1 MVRKLSHLFLI
12 FFFIPCYNV
21 YCYPFTGLYF
31 LDEDQK
37 KTFDFQLDAYYSQVA
52 YGQDFK
58 DPQVIAPDME
68 ADLYLYLMRNFFNIT
83 SIRLEASV
91 NPLPVLGVYIRKHKS
106 NLYDNSEIYGINM
119 INALTEGFPE
129 PGAISLFLG
138 NRVYLGS
145 EELGVTGVGIG
156 GFLISV
162 GGQHIVN
169 NLIFSD
175 KWYEGEMKVKGAS
188 IMPTGKISYSYR
200 LGMKVHENSGVRDTM
215 YLGVKR
221 SHSDSSYR
229 GWSPFYNSEIELR
242 GDLAYDNW
250 QITRMSGVFGKKF
263 PSKNGKM
270 IYSLDLGAIW
280 VRGKGYRGLLR
291 ESVGDPGWSFIFR
304 PNISF

>member
-1 MVRKLSHLFLI
+1 MVRKLSHLFLT
-12 FFFIPCYNV
+12 FLFIPCFKV
-21 YCYPFTGLYF
+21 YSYPFTGLYF
-31 LDEDQK
+31 LDKDQK

-52 YGQDFK
+52 YSQDFK

-68 ADLYLYLMRNFFNIT
+68 ADLYFYLMKNFFNIK
-83 SIRLEASV
+83 SVRLEASL
-91 NPLPVLGVYIRKHKS
+91 NPLPVLGVYLRKHKPS
-106 NLYDNSEIYGINM
+106 FYEDTEVYGINM

-156 GFLISV
+156 GFLLSV

-175 KWYEGEMKVKGAS
+175 KWYEGEVKVKGAS

-200 LGMKVHENSGVRDTM
+200 LGVKVHENKGVRDTT
-215 YLGVKR
+215 YLGIKR

-229 GWSPFYNSEIELR
+229 GWSPFFNSEMEIR

-270 IYSLDLGAIW
+270 IYALDLGAIW
-280 VRGKGYRGLLR
+280 VRGKGYRGSLR
-291 ESVGDPGWSFIFR
+291 DSVGDPGWSFILR